1 VEALVHIEREPR
13 TPSSFTLPKKSLNER
28 RKKKEKKIHLY
39 EQHIERKT
47 FDLNNQ
53 TPQTEIPIVFLV
65 SLVSLRKTK
74 NKNTIGL

>member
-1 VEALVHIEREPR
+1 MRE
-13 TPSSFTLPKKSLNER
+13 E